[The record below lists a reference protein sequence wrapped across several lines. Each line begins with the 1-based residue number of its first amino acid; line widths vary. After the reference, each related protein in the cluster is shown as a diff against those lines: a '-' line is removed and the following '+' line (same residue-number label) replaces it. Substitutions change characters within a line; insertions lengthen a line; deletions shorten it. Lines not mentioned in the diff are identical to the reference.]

1 MTLQITTEQV
11 WGAVTREIFCVLG
24 MVTPSGEPR
33 TVGVVH
39 IVQNRKL
46 YIGTG
51 TDTWK
56 ARHIRNNPAV
66 SITVPI
72 PKRIPLLPWINIP
85 AATITFSG
93 RAKIIPA
100 AEATDELLNKIFRHM
115 TADEAFIRDTCLIE
129 VIPEGEFLTYGV
141 GVPLLKM
148 RNPEQA
154 RGRVSVRK
162 KTE

>member
-1 MTLQITTEQV
+1 MTPQITTDQV
-11 WGAVTREIFCVLG
+11 WEEINREVFCVLG
-24 MVTPSGEPR
+24 MVTPEKESR

-39 IVQNRKL
+39 AVQDRKL

-72 PKRIPLLPWINIP
+72 PKRIPLLPWIKIP

-93 RAKIIPA
+93 KAEVIPA
-100 AEATDELLNKIFRHM
+100 AEAAAELLEKIFRHM
-115 TADEAFIRDTCLIE
+115 AADEAFIRDTCVIE
-129 VIPEGEFLTYGV
+129 VVPEGDFLTYGI

-148 RNPEQA
+148 RSPEQA
-154 RGRVSVRK
+154 RGRVSAR
-162 KTE
+162 